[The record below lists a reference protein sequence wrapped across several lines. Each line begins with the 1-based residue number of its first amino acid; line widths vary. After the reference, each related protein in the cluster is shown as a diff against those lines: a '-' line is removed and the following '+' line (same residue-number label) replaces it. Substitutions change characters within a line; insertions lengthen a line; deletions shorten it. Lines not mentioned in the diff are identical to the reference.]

1 MESKDEESLWTALEC
16 KRDIIC
22 TDQSIWDNIIEKLD
36 FSKEKFK
43 HKRNIEIKEFT
54 SKNGTFYV
62 LKDTDTN
69 AYIKMSDQEFFIY
82 KMLDGSNSIRDISL
96 AYIVEYN
103 AAPFDIITCTI
114 QNLCENNF
122 LEEKSINIL
131 DTLEENLKKFKILYK
146 IKGKLSKLFSIQ
158 FAMKNVTA
166 WMNTWYQRGVYLFFT
181 KPFLISSAG
190 FLVVGG
196 YCFEH
201 IIKAHSSVIT
211 SVEGLNLFWVLVI
224 FLLFI
229 AGGVLHE
236 LGHGFTVVHYKREV
250 LGFGIMLYYF
260 VPTPFCDTTDIW
272 MSDKKARML
281 VSFAGPYVSLQ
292 IGALFFVLAY
302 LFVDKDFG
310 FIVASVFSKVA
321 VLNALGAVLGLN
333 PLLEFDGYYML
344 MDYLEIPNLRGKSF
358 NFLKRQVTTGD
369 IIKRTLTS
377 EEKIYV
383 IYGVLSGM
391 YTFLFVFLV
400 LYRYSSYF
408 F

>member
-16 KRDIIC
+16 KRDVIC
-22 TDQSIWDNIIEKLD
+22 TDQSIWDNITEKLD

-43 HKRNIEIKEFT
+43 HKRNTEIKKFA

-62 LKDTDTN
+62 LKDTETN
-69 AYIKMSDQEFFIY
+69 AYIKMNDQEYFIY
-82 KMLDGSNSIRDISL
+82 NMLDGSNSIRDISL

-103 AAPFDIITCTI
+103 AAPFDIIACTI

-122 LEEKSINIL
+122 LEEKPINIL
-131 DTLEENLKKFKILYK
+131 NTLEENLKKFKILYTVK
-146 IKGKLSKLFSIQ
+146 KRLSSLFSIQ

-166 WMNTWYQRGVYLFFT
+166 WMNTWYHRGVYLFFT
-181 KPFLISSAG
+181 KPLLLISAG

-201 IIKAHSSVIT
+201 VIKMHSSVIT
-211 SVEGLNLFWVLVI
+211 SVEGLNLFWVLII
-224 FLLFI
+224 FVLFI

-272 MSDKKARML
+272 MSNKKARMV

-292 IGALFFVLAY
+292 IGALFFVLTY
-302 LFVDKDFG
+302 VFVGSDVG
-310 FIVASVFSKVA
+310 ILASVFSKVA

-358 NFLKRQVTTGD
+358 KFIKKQLTTGK
-369 IIKRTLTS
+369 IKRTLTS
-377 EEKIYV
+377 EEKIYI
-383 IYGVLSGM
+383 IYGVLSGV
-391 YTFLFVFLV
+391 YTFFFVFLV
-400 LYRYSSYF
+400 LYRYSSYLF
-408 F
+408 